1 MMAKPAK
8 SQVQALAR
16 QWRAKLQWAVIDK
29 ISIDPGEQAAM
40 VLPDPVARQHM
51 VVRRPQRQLPSPW
64 HDLEMLHAFVRAHLV
79 ETRHPLFG
87 VAYLT
92 NATDLERARL
102 SPFLLAASA
111 WFTTAV
117 MMEICPFVQ
126 KRYNDDV
133 VAALKKM
140 LDNHGASGMT
150 EQQLVLLAL
159 ALAAYKKYNAPDMPL
174 ASQSCSLRD
183 YTMAFLETP
192 TEPDTRM
199 LTALANT
206 LLAVFA
212 DYQVELT
219 PSGKGFD
226 AWRLVRGAAVNQPA

>member
-1 MMAKPAK
+1 MAKPAK

-16 QWRAKLQWAVIDK
+16 QWRAKLQWPVIDK

-51 VVRRPQRQLPSPW
+51 VVRRPQRMQLSPW
-64 HDLEMLHAFVRAHLV
+64 HDLELLHALVRAHFV

-87 VAYLT
+87 IAYLT
-92 NATDLERARL
+92 NAEGLERARL
-102 SPFLLAASA
+102 SPFLLAAST

-117 MMEICPFVQ
+117 MMEICPFEQ
-126 KRYNDDV
+126 KRYNDHV

-140 LDNHGASGMT
+140 LESHGASGMT

-159 ALAAYKKYNAPDMPL
+159 ALAAYKKYNEPGMPL
-174 ASQSCSLRD
+174 ASQACSLRD

-192 TEPDTRM
+192 TEPDTRL

-212 DYQVELT
+212 DYQIQLT
-219 PSGKGFD
+219 PSGHGFD
-226 AWRLVRGAAVNQPA
+226 AWQLIRGNTGNRLA